1 MSLHKQLLLEGAVMN
16 IHRANYAAARG
27 KVAHANQHPSRLR
40 ASGTKRGD
48 LMNECRTAKREL
60 RAQCVRV
67 HSLLS
72 MLAAERLCVESVQP
86 KTVTKSMMT

>member
-1 MSLHKQLLLEGAVMN
+1 MNTLKRKLLLEGAVMN
-16 IHRANYAAARG
+16 IQRANYAAARG
-27 KVAHANQHPSRLR
+27 KVTHANQHPSRLR

-67 HSLLS
+67 HVLL
-72 MLAAERLCVESVQP
+72 RTIQGVR
-86 KTVTKSMMT
+86 T